1 MSIMRILIL
10 VVAGA
15 AALIA
20 ALMVRNMSGQP
31 APEVIKVVEETI
43 APQEPEMEFLQVL
56 VAARDLP
63 LGHRIAPSDL
73 TWQDWPE
80 DGADNRYMT
89 EDSSPKATSELAGSV
104 VRMPIFAGEPILG
117 QKIVRT
123 GDQGI
128 MAAVLNEGMRGVAV
142 EISVETAAG
151 GFILP
156 NDRVDVI
163 LSYTVEVTEGDF
175 IVERPAT
182 KTILKNVRV
191 LAIDQTYREIEGEDV
206 VVGQTATLE
215 LRPEHAEILMLG
227 TQMGDISLTL
237 RGVSDVSSSGM
248 EVVATSQIESAQDMS
263 GSVRIYRSGAV
274 EKATV
279 GGNQ

>member
-10 VVAGA
+10 VVAGG

-20 ALMVRNMSGQP
+20 AMMVRNMSNQP
-31 APEVIKVVEETI
+31 APAVVEIVEEKEV
-43 APQEPEMEFLQVL
+43 APEVPLVQVL
-56 VAARDLP
+56 VAANDLP

-73 TWQDWPE
+73 TWLAWPE
-80 DGADNRYMT
+80 EGVDERFMT
-89 EDSSPKATSELAGSV
+89 EETSPEATTEIAGAI
-104 VRMPIFAGEPILG
+104 VRMPMFSGEPILD
-117 QKIVRT
+117 QKIISVGER
-123 GDQGI
+123 GI
-128 MAAVLNEGMRGVAV
+128 MAAVLNEGMRAVAV

-163 LSYTVEVTEGDF
+163 LSYTIEVTEGDV

-182 KTILKNVRV
+182 RTILQNVRI

-206 VVGQTATLE
+206 VVGTTATLE

-237 RGVSDVSSSGM
+237 RGVSDVAASGM
-248 EVVATSQIESAQDMS
+248 EVIATSDIESAKDIS
-263 GSVRIYRSGAV
+263 GTVKIYRSGQV

-279 GGNQ
+279 GGNP

>member
-10 VVAGA
+10 VVAGG
-15 AALIA
+15 AALVA
-20 ALMVRNMSGQP
+20 AMMVRKMSSQP
-31 APEVIKVVEETI
+31 TPAVVQVVEEKLVE
-43 APQEPEMEFLQVL
+43 PQLPLTQIL
-56 VAARDLP
+56 VASGDLP

-73 TWQDWPE
+73 TWQEWPE
-80 DGADNRYMT
+80 EAIDDRYLT
-89 EDSSPKATSELAGSV
+89 EETSPEATTELAGSV
-104 VRMPIFAGEPILG
+104 VRMPIFAGEPILDA
-117 QKIVRT
+117 KIVKV
-123 GDQGI
+123 GDRGI
-128 MAAVLNEGMRGVAV
+128 MAAVLNEGMRAVAV

-163 LSYTVEVTEGDF
+163 LSYTIEVTEGDY

-182 KTILKNVRV
+182 RTILQNVRI

-206 VVGQTATLE
+206 VVGTTALLE

-237 RGVSDVSSSGM
+237 RGVNDISASGDDVIASSD
-248 EVVATSQIESAQDMS
+248 IESAEDMS
-263 GSVRIYRSGAV
+263 GAVKIYRSGAV